1 MNLIDFERADRSRH
15 GLDENTGLF
24 LLRLSELLS
33 VPAVMGAEKKT
44 GTLYSD
50 EDYRRLG
57 QSLLWQCFTCAI
69 DWFAS
74 V

>member
-15 GLDENTGLF
+15 ALDENTGLF
-24 LLRLSELLS
+24 LLQLAELLS
-33 VPAVMGAEKKT
+33 VPAVTGAEKKT

-50 EDYRRLG
+50 EDHRLLG
-57 QSLLWQCFTCAI
+57 QSLLWQCFTCEV